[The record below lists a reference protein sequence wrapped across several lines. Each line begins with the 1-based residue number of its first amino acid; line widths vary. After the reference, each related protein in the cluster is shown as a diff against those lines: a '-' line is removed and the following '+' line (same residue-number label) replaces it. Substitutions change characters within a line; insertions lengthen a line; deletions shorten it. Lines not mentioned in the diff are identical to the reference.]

1 MIGFFP
7 EIYPDEL
14 FYSWVS
20 RYYSRSGYS
29 AYKDAI
35 DDIYDGKAVRPDVEF
50 INHLKEDAKAVINNI
65 IPMEI
70 LVKEHT
76 MFPYYA
82 RFLPIERRKK
92 AYNGI
97 LTGSSEIHNLL
108 SIPTNKLRTTRHIR
122 YCPLCAE
129 EDREKYGETYIHRN
143 HQLIGV
149 DVCYRHRCL
158 LNHSSIPI
166 SGKASP
172 RLYPMDSV
180 IEDMEVR
187 PALCE
192 REIELA
198 EFVTKVF
205 NSEIMLDNP
214 VSTGDFLHSKMAGT
228 PYRSVRG
235 EQRNISLMHSDYIS
249 YYKDM
254 PDKGITELWQIQKV
268 LNGYR
273 YNCFEICQIA
283 MFLGISTDELVDM
296 RLPEKTQE
304 QLFDEKVRIL
314 RKKGLSYPAIAK
326 EMRASINVVKPI
338 GENRYGVNGR
348 TGKKRGKGGVK
359 ASDWKNLDREMLPLV
374 KETAQKIYFGDGGRP
389 HRVNPFSVSRML
401 KLTDGR
407 IKKMPRCMNVITG
420 YAETQE
426 HYWAREVI
434 WAVREIKNSG
444 NMLNW
449 RHIRDLTN
457 MKKKDLLSCLKEL
470 KEMDKDVI
478 EQVEHCL
485 K

>member
-50 INHLKEDAKAVINNI
+50 INQLRADARVVIETMI
-65 IPMEI
+65 SMEI
-70 LVKEHT
+70 LVREHT

-82 RFLPIERRKK
+82 RFLPMERRKK
-92 AYNGI
+92 AYEGI
-97 LTGSSEIHNLL
+97 LTGSAEIRNLL
-108 SIPTNKLRTTRHIR
+108 SIPTNKLRTTRYVR
-122 YCPLCAE
+122 YCPLCVE
-129 EDREKYGETYIHRN
+129 EDRDRYGETYIHRN

-158 LNHSSIPI
+158 LNQSSIPI

-172 RLYPMDSV
+172 RLYPMESV

-192 REIELA
+192 REIALA
-198 EFVTKVF
+198 VYVTRVF
-205 NSEIMLDNP
+205 DSKMMLENS
-214 VSTGDFLHSKMAGT
+214 VSVGNFLHSKMAGT
-228 PYRSVRG
+228 PYRSIRG
-235 EQRNISLMHSDYIS
+235 EQRHISLLYRDYCD
-249 YYKDM
+249 YYGGK
-254 PDKGITELWQIQKV
+254 PKKGISELWQIQKI

-273 YNCFEICQIA
+273 YNQYEVCQIA
-283 MFLGISTDELVDM
+283 MFLGIPVDGLVDM
-296 RLPEKTQE
+296 RLPEIIQE
-304 QLFDEKVRIL
+304 QLFDETVRTL

-326 EMRASINVVKPI
+326 EMGASINVVKPI
-338 GENRYGVNGR
+338 GERRYGVNCR

-359 ASDWKNLDREMLPLV
+359 AYDWESLDKEMLPLV
-374 KETAQKIYFGDGGRP
+374 KEIAHKIYSGDGGRP
-389 HRVNPFSVSRML
+389 HRVNSFSVSKEL

-407 IKKMPRCMNVITG
+407 VKKMPLCMNVIAS

-426 HYWAREVI
+426 HYWAREVV
-434 WAVREIKNSG
+434 WAVKVIENSDRI
-444 NMLNW
+444 LNW
-449 RHIRDLTN
+449 KHIRDLINIKRTN
-457 MKKKDLLSCLKEL
+457 MISCIEDLLKMNEEIGEIAKRVL
-470 KEMDKDVI
+470 I
-478 EQVEHCL
+478 
-485 K
+485 